1 MNTQKKLYLLPHRCQ
16 LIGWIL
22 VGISLVFAIGSL
34 LFIKGQS
41 DRETYAGLGVVF
53 SFIGLFMAGLSREK
67 QEDEFTVFLRTR
79 SALTAVAF
87 MFAFRILL
95 VLIIVTMGML
105 TSLNVIGEGVFMDNR
120 TVALSFK
127 SLLKPTGFSG
137 AFVLYLLL
145 YKIRLTRYYK
155 EVNDEE

>member
-1 MNTQKKLYLLPHRCQ
+1 MSTQKKLYLLPNRCQ

-22 VGISLVFAIGSL
+22 VGVSLVFAVGCL

-41 DRETYAGLGVVF
+41 DRETYAGLGIVF
-53 SFIGLFMAGLSREK
+53 SFIGLFLAGLSREK

-95 VLIIVTMGML
+95 VLILLTMGVL
-105 TSLNVIGEGVFMDNR
+105 TSLNVIGEEVFMDNR

-145 YKIRLTRYYK
+145 YKIRLARYYK

>member
-1 MNTQKKLYLLPHRCQ
+1 MNTQKKLYLLPHRFQ

-22 VGISLVFAIGSL
+22 VGVSLVFAIGSL
-34 LFIKGQS
+34 LFIKGQGN
-41 DRETYAGLGVVF
+41 RETYAGMGIII
-53 SFIGLFMAGLSREK
+53 SFIGLFLAGLSREK

-95 VLIIVTMGML
+95 VLILLTMAML
-105 TSLNVIGEGVFMDNR
+105 TSLNVIGEEVFMDNR
-120 TVALSFK
+120 TAALSFK

-145 YKIRLTRYYK
+145 YKIRLARYYK

>member
-1 MNTQKKLYLLPHRCQ
+1 MNTQKKLYLLPHRFQ

-22 VGISLVFAIGSL
+22 VGVSLVFAIGSL
-34 LFIKGQS
+34 LFIKGQGN
-41 DRETYAGLGVVF
+41 RETYAGMGIII
-53 SFIGLFMAGLSREK
+53 SFIGLFLAGLSREK

-95 VLIIVTMGML
+95 VLILLTMAML
-105 TSLNVIGEGVFMDNR
+105 TSLNVIGEEVFMDNR

-145 YKIRLTRYYK
+145 YKIRLARYYK
-155 EVNDEE
+155 EVADEE

>member
-41 DRETYAGLGVVF
+41 NRETYAGLGVVF

-67 QEDEFTVFLRTR
+67 QEDEFIVFLRTR

-145 YKIRLTRYYK
+145 YKIRLARYYK

>member
-22 VGISLVFAIGSL
+22 VGVSLVFAVGCL

-41 DRETYAGLGVVF
+41 DRETYAGLGVIL
-53 SFIGLFMAGLSREK
+53 SFIGLSLAGLSRER

-87 MFAFRILL
+87 MFALKVVIA
-95 VLIIVTMGML
+95 LIAVTL
-105 TSLNVIGEGVFMDNR
+105 TELTHLHLIGEEVFVNNR
-120 TVALSFK
+120 SVAIPFLS
-127 SLLKPTGFSG
+127 LKEMTGYGG
-137 AFVLYLLL
+137 AFILYLLL
-145 YKIRLTRYYK
+145 YKIRLARYYK

>member
-1 MNTQKKLYLLPHRCQ
+1 MDTQKKLYLLPHRCQ

-22 VGISLVFAIGSL
+22 VGVSLVFAIGSM

-41 DRETYAGLGVVF
+41 NRETYAGMGIIF
-53 SFIGLFMAGLSREK
+53 SFIGLFLAGLSRER

-95 VLIIVTMGML
+95 VLIMLTMGML
-105 TSLNVIGEGVFMDNR
+105 TTMNVIGEEVFLDNR
-120 TVALSFK
+120 TVALSFM
-127 SLLKPTGFSG
+127 
-137 AFVLYLLL
+137 V
-145 YKIRLTRYYK
+145 RLSCIYSCTRSAWRATTRRSMMK
-155 EVNDEE
+155 NNNQNETR

>member
-1 MNTQKKLYLLPHRCQ
+1 MSTQKKLYLLPHRCQ

-22 VGISLVFAIGSL
+22 VGISLVFVVGSML
-34 LFIKGQS
+34 ILKKGDEQF
-41 DRETYAGLGVVF
+41 TYAAGGIII
-53 SFIGLFMAGLSREK
+53 SFIGLLLAGLSRER

-87 MFAFRILL
+87 MFALKVVVALFVAVMAMLR
-95 VLIIVTMGML
+95 VHNLIPK
-105 TSLNVIGEGVFMDNR
+105 EAFDNR
-120 TVALSFK
+120 SMAMGLR
-127 SLLKPTGFSG
+127 LLREWTGYGG

-145 YKIRLTRYYK
+145 NKIRLARYYK

>member
-1 MNTQKKLYLLPHRCQ
+1 MSTQKKLYLLPHRYQ
-16 LIGWIL
+16 QIGWIL
-22 VGISLVFAIGSL
+22 VGVSLVFVLGSW

-41 DRETYAGLGVVF
+41 DQETAAGMGIIF
-53 SFIGLFMAGLSREK
+53 SFIGLFLAGLSREK

-95 VLIIVTMGML
+95 VLVITVMGTLTTM
-105 TSLNVIGEGVFMDNR
+105 NVIGDEAFVDNR
-120 TVALSFK
+120 VVALSLRPF
-127 SLLKPTGFSG
+127 LKTTGFGG

-145 YKIRLTRYYK
+145 YKIRLARYYK
-155 EVNDEE
+155 EVDDEE